1 MQYQKQQSQVI
12 SNKTLKN
19 VRKNEKKRKKIQI
32 RFQISKRYRKKKCF
46 LFYLPVGNQ
55 K

>member
-1 MQYQKQQSQVI
+1 MQYQKQKSQVI
-12 SNKTLKN
+12 SNKTLTN
-19 VRKNEKKRKKIQI
+19 VRKNEKKEK
-32 RFQISKRYRKKKCF
+32 RFKLDFKFPKGIEKKCF